1 MAFARKGITSP
12 SLRILI
18 CNTSSSRGVRS
29 ISGSWKSA
37 SLLSCSF
44 VKRWKHWPG
53 CTLGGWEGGRVG
65 EEGGREGKEEG
76 KRERRKDRGKGGG
89 KRGQEGGETNSISIS
104 KSFIPKQSVIDTT

>member
-53 CTLGGWEGGRVG
+53 CTLVRWEGGRRG
-65 EEGGREGKEEG
+65 RGGGKGGGKEGKEEG
-76 KRERRKDRGKGGG
+76 KEDRREERPIAYVFQRALFQR
-89 KRGQEGGETNSISIS
+89 NLSSI
-104 KSFIPKQSVIDTT
+104 

>member
-53 CTLGGWEGGRVG
+53 CTLGGWEKR
-65 EEGGREGKEEG
+65 EGGRERRRERGKEGRTEGKEEG
-76 KRERRKDRGKGGG
+76 KEDRREERL
-89 KRGQEGGETNSISIS
+89 IA
-104 KSFIPKQSVIDTT
+104 